1 MYNYITFINKQDF
14 GELDKIIKIII
25 SIKITLLLVKL
36 YIPFKSYL
44 IKKLHNLF
52 LSIPSKLIF
61 SGKL

>member
-44 IKKLHNLF
+44 IKKIAQF
-52 LSIPSKLIF
+52 IF
-61 SGKL
+61 VNTIKTYIFW